1 MQTTQATRAIVAPV
15 SKLWP
20 LIGDVT
26 KIARWHPSIARV
38 DLLSDLPTGLR
49 ATRRCN
55 FHDGTS
61 VREEVIDLEQDRR
74 VRMRLTEFS
83 VPMKRL
89 EVEITL
95 QPQGEAATLATFALH
110 YEVKFGPFGKLLG
123 ATVMRKELGKMA
135 AKLLAGLEHHAL
147 TGEQVGKD
155 FVPKAA

>member
-1 MQTTQATRAIVAPV
+1 M
-15 SKLWP
+15 
-20 LIGDVT
+20 
-26 KIARWHPSIARV
+26 
-38 DLLSDLPTGLR
+38 
-49 ATRRCN
+49 
-55 FHDGTS
+55 
-61 VREEVIDLEQDRR
+61 
-74 VRMRLTEFS
+74 TEFS

-95 QPQGEAATLATFALH
+95 QPQAAGATLATFALH
-110 YEVKFGPFGKLLG
+110 YQVKFGPIGKLLG